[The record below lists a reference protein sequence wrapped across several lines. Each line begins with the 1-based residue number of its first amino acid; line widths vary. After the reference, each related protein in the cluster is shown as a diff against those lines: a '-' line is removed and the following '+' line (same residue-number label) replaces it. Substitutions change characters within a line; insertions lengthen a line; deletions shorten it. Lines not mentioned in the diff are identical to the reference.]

1 MHQWFFRRLI
11 MVIVLPGQRKASK
24 WGAIGGAFG
33 KGLGE
38 GMESAQE
45 KKEME
50 KYQEQENEAA
60 NKLGIDLR
68 GIRDPQ
74 TRREILLNGIKS
86 KTKYQNDSS
95 SLLSNRNILSD
106 LENRRE
112 LPQGSLNAYEND
124 PKMAEQVS
132 RPKTEPKTPKQALG
146 EKEVPPEIAKKIK
159 KVLADNPKA
168 NADELRL
175 AMDESSIPPSYS
187 NPYTEN
193 RRRTEE
199 QVAKSREDQTRAL
212 RQETL
217 PIRKQLA
224 DKALAAS
231 HGIQNKEHLIQL
243 IDKGDLND
251 PTIAALAESLPLNLG
266 KRLLSKDTTE
276 YKAGLVE
283 EFGDLRN
290 IFQGQTR
297 IKEIELLENKI
308 ADIYLTDEQKKAVL
322 RSRINALKADMIRA
336 ESAEEL
342 ENRHDLGVLQF
353 NSELEKRAKPKL
365 DALFNQI
372 LDEQKSIIQNAEN
385 RRNLPLDPNDP
396 EDRKIMEQIKK
407 EAGGDK
413 TKAKA
418 IAKKKGYT
426 VKGSP

>member
-1 MHQWFFRRLI
+1 MVQVIGQGRVKPPSSSQRLG
-11 MVIVLPGQRKASK
+11 MALSK
-24 WGAIGGAFG
+24 GA
-33 KGLGE
+33 GLLSE
-38 GMESAQE
+38 HFLE
-45 KKEME
+45 KHNNE
-50 KYQEQENEAA
+50 KENEAA
-60 NKLGIDLR
+60 KRLGIDITD
-68 GIRDPQ
+68 IREPE
-74 TRREILLNGIKS
+74 TRKALLLQGLKMQSEGEKAGS
-86 KTKYQNDSS
+86 K
-95 SLLSNRNILSD
+95 LLSNRNMLSN
-106 LENRRE
+106 LEETRG
-112 LPQGSLNAYEND
+112 LTPGSLSAYEND
-124 PKMAEQVS
+124 PSMAERVS
-132 RPKTEPKTPKQALG
+132 RPSKETKKPLG
-146 EKEVPPEIAKKIK
+146 EKEVPADISMKIR
-159 KVLADNPKA
+159 KVIADNPKA

-175 AMDESSIPPSYS
+175 AMDESGIPPSYS

-199 QVAKSREDQTRAL
+199 QGSKNTEDKARAL

-224 DKALAAS
+224 EKALAAS
-231 HGIQNKEHLIQL
+231 KGIQNKEQLIDL
-243 IDKGDLND
+243 IDKGDIND
-251 PTIAALAESLPLNLG
+251 PTFAALAESLPLNLG

-336 ESAEEL
+336 EAAEEL
-342 ENRHDLGVLQF
+342 ENRPDLGVLQF
-353 NSELEKRAKPKL
+353 NSEVEKRAKPRL

-372 LDEQKSIIQNAEN
+372 LDEQKSILQNAEN
-385 RRNLPLDPNDP
+385 RKNVPLDPSDP

-413 TKAKA
+413 AKAKA

-426 VKGSP
+426 VKGAP